1 MTERHVVEH
10 PTHDELAG
18 LSLLRGVEPSGVL
31 TLLVRSPVHRLADHE
46 VLLSRDQENDTLY
59 VVLEGRLGVFLDAL
73 EGEPSIVLETGQTV
87 GELSVID
94 GSPASATVVAMGAVR
109 LLEIEQDAFWRAVQL
124 SHEFAINLLFL
135 FATRLRR
142 GNQTIVEGTRER
154 LAIERSALVDVL
166 TGLSN
171 RRWLEDRLP
180 RFLSRHEHSGDPLS
194 ILVIDIDHFKRINDD
209 FGHAAGDD
217 ALRAVG
223 KTITACLRPT
233 DFAAR
238 YGGEEM
244 VVILPDTAL
253 EGAMAAAER
262 LRRVIAAATPLVHE
276 GRALPVITV
285 SIGVTQATD
294 GDTATTI
301 VSRADTG
308 LYRAKAEGRN
318 RVCPVPI
325 SSE

>member
-10 PTHDELAG
+10 PTHEDLTG

-31 TLLVRSPVHRLADHE
+31 TLLGRSPVRRLADRE
-46 VLLSRDQENDTLY
+46 PLLHAGQENDTLY
-59 VVLEGRLGVFLDAL
+59 VVLEGRLGVFLDAV
-73 EGEPSIVLETGQTV
+73 EGDPTIVLETGQTV
-87 GELSVID
+87 GEISVID
-94 GSPASATVVAMGAVR
+94 ESPASASVIAMGAVR
-109 LLEIEQDAFWRAVQL
+109 LLAIEQDAFWRAVQL

-135 FATRLRR
+135 LATRVRR

-171 RRWLEDRLP
+171 RRWLEERLP
-180 RFLSRHEHSGDPLS
+180 RFIARHEHSGDPLS
-194 ILVIDIDHFKRINDD
+194 ILVIDIDHFKRINDE

-244 VVILPDTAL
+244 VVLLPDTTTD
-253 EGAMAAAER
+253 GAIAAAER
-262 LRRVIAAATPLVHE
+262 LRRVIAGAPQIVHD
-276 GRALPVITV
+276 GRTLPVITV
-285 SIGVTQATD
+285 SIGVTESTE
-294 GDTATTI
+294 GDTATTL
-301 VSRADTG
+301 VARADSG